1 MRLPILLRIWILNT
15 LKNNNLV
22 RHSIFQFFIKFYFMF
37 LGEII
42 KYNVY

>member
-1 MRLPILLRIWILNT
+1 MRLSILLRIWILNI

-22 RHSIFQFFIKFYFMF
+22 RHSIFQFFIKFHFIF